1 MSAVQIIQTTPMQI
15 NLVLPD
21 NTAPDQV
28 NISDYV
34 NILIAGSQDEEVMI
48 DYLEETRLNV

>member
-34 NILIAGSQDEEVMI
+34 NILIDGSQDEEVMI
-48 DYLEETRLNV
+48 DYSEETRLNV

>member
-34 NILIAGSQDEEVMI
+34 NILIDGSQDEEVMI
-48 DYLEETRLNV
+48 DYLEETRLHV

>member
-34 NILIAGSQDEEVMI
+34 NILIDGSQDEEVMI